1 MKSIWQKDDDCYT
14 LAPFTDALRKQA
26 EEKLNVTLPQSYIN
40 ILKEKNGG
48 SIIYDAYPTAIP
60 TVWADDHIH
69 IDHILGIGEQE
80 GILESEYLI
89 QEWGLPK
96 HIVVISG
103 SGHSWVAFDYR
114 NTREDPPVIFID
126 ADQKQIIE
134 MAPNFDAFL
143 QGLYLE
149 EVETEDVDPEHPARN
164 WTMEEMTTALASN
177 DELEVCHA
185 LDYLY
190 ANPTGHAAFIEQQ
203 LVTLLQHANLE
214 MKQIAANYAYHFH
227 EKGVLSPPCVEKIV
241 SIMRND
247 DEIEYY
253 ADMFFSE
260 NR

>member
-1 MKSIWQKDDDCYT
+1 M
-14 LAPFTDALRKQA
+14 
-26 EEKLNVTLPQSYIN
+26 
-40 ILKEKNGG
+40 
-48 SIIYDAYPTAIP
+48 
-60 TVWADDHIH
+60 
-69 IDHILGIGEQE
+69 
-80 GILESEYLI
+80 
-89 QEWGLPK
+89 PK

-134 MAPNFDAFL
+134 LAPNFDAFL

-149 EVETEDVDPEHPARN
+149 EVETEDDHPEHPARN

-227 EKGVLSPPCVEKIV
+227 EKGVLFLLAIIPPSFLSKQDSPHMHIYEPCEKVIAFHHFM
-241 SIMRND
+241 SYNLT
-247 DEIEYY
+247 
-253 ADMFFSE
+253 
-260 NR
+260 